1 MRIKKFHIKNYRSIL
16 DSGEVNMDKDI
27 TTLIGKN
34 GSGKT
39 CILKGLES
47 FRMDHKYTKDELCRN
62 SEIEKKLSSGKIEGK
77 DIEIITI
84 WFGTEPNDKKVLKEI
99 NPKLEKLKTIKVTK
113 YFDNLDNIESPDISL
128 ENLKVSTS
136 KEIDKQLS
144 KIKDSV
150 TPLKKKLDKHADRYS
165 PFKNSKPQYES
176 IIDSII
182 HSSPEAT
189 SDIKN
194 YFNNL
199 NNKLK
204 NLPNQD
210 SLIQNDVN
218 AFIAE
223 INPYVKKIEE
233 ILAKSEYTEEKILEI
248 LPKFIYFSD
257 IEKIKD
263 SVPTEEYLSNKEK
276 YKTLSNLIELS
287 GMNIDYIVK
296 NAEEHEALSK
306 LHSASATVSGMI
318 NKSWTQEKVEVKI
331 GIWKKQIVIS
341 IYDDTAKSY
350 LPPSMR
356 SQGFQWF
363 LSFYTNFM
371 AGSKG
376 EFKNTVLLLD
386 DPGVYL
392 HPSGQK
398 DLLKTL
404 EKIAESNQIIFST
417 HSPFMVDREKLD
429 RIRIVSKQIGKGT
442 LINEKYYDSDF
453 DALQPIRASIGM
465 TIGDSLFTAKKN
477 LLVEGYSDELMLQA
491 MSKVCSQKGKDFIDT
506 SKISILPV
514 IGADKMLY
522 FATLLL
528 KENLKFLILLDFD
541 SEGRKVAKELETK
554 FDVKEDLI
562 LTFDKTFS
570 NEEGKDLV
578 IENLI
583 DIDFYIKAVNLA
595 YSDIFKKKL
604 HKENI
609 TLEDIKEPSFGG
621 INKFFK
627 EKKIG
632 QSKKVDKIKVAKKI
646 LDLVAEDKEPNKKT
660 ISYFSKLFKIIN
672 KRMWNEWILCL
683 AI

>member
-1 MRIKKFHIKNYRSIL
+1 MAKGGFMRIKKFCIKNYRSIL
-16 DSGEVNMDKDI
+16 DSGEVNMNKDI

-39 CILKGLES
+39 CILKSLES
-47 FRMDHKYTKDELCRN
+47 FEKTHKYTKDELCKN
-62 SEIEKKLSSGKIEGK
+62 SEIEKELSSGKIEDK

-84 WFGTEPNDKKVLKEI
+84 WFDIEPNDKKVLKEI
-99 NPKLEKLKTIKVTK
+99 NPKLEKLKIVKVTK
-113 YFDNLDNIESPDISL
+113 YFDNLYNVESPDISF
-128 ENLKVSTS
+128 ENLEVNTR

-144 KIKDSV
+144 KIKDSA
-150 TPLKKKLDKHADRYS
+150 TSLKKKLDKHIDRY
-165 PFKNSKPQYES
+165 PPLKNSKPQYDA

-182 HSSPEAT
+182 HPSPET
-189 SDIKN
+189 MSDIEN

-199 NNKLK
+199 NNNLKKL
-204 NLPNQD
+204 PSQD
-210 SLIQNDVN
+210 VPIQNDVN

-223 INPYVKKIEE
+223 INPYVKNIKEILFKAGGTEEE
-233 ILAKSEYTEEKILEI
+233 ILKIL
-248 LPKFIYFSD
+248 PNFIYFSD
-257 IEKIKD
+257 VQKISD
-263 SVPTEEYLSNKEK
+263 SVPIQGYLSDKEK

-287 GMNIDYIVK
+287 GINIDYIVK
-296 NAEEHEALSK
+296 QAKGHEALSK
-306 LHSASATVSGMI
+306 LKLASTTITGMI
-318 NKSWTQEKVEVKI
+318 NKSWTQEKVQVNI
-331 GIWKKQIVIS
+331 GIWKDQIVTS
-341 IYDDTAKSY
+341 IYDNIAKDW
-350 LPPSMR
+350 LPPSIR

-363 LSFYTNFM
+363 LSFYINFM

-376 EFKNTVLLLD
+376 EFKNTILLLD

-429 RIRIVSKQIGKGT
+429 RIRIVSKQIEKGT

-465 TIGDSLFTAKKN
+465 TIGDSLFTTKKN
-477 LLVEGYSDELMLQA
+477 LLVEGYSDELILQA
-491 MSKVCSQKGKDFIDT
+491 MSKVCSQKGKDSIDT

-514 IGADKMLY
+514 IGADKMPY
-522 FATLLL
+522 FTTLLL

-541 SEGRKVAKELETK
+541 TKGRNVADKLKTK
-554 FDVKEDLI
+554 FNVKENLI
-562 LTFDKTFS
+562 LTFDKAFS
-570 NEEGKDLV
+570 KEAGKDLI
-578 IENLI
+578 IEDLI

-595 YSDIFKKKL
+595 YSGIFEKKL
-604 HKENI
+604 HKKSI
-609 TLEDIKEPSFGG
+609 TLKELKEPSFAG

-632 QSKKVDKIKVAKKI
+632 ESKKVDKIKVAKKI

-672 KRMWNEWILCL
+672 KRM
-683 AI
+683 